1 MKLELQSLTMGFGK
15 TIETKFNKVPLKRD
29 RFIKGKW
36 QDSSSCFKM
45 FCTVKDKLEVQ
56 KTASFSFSIN

>member
-15 TIETKFNKVPLKRD
+15 TIEMKFNKVPLKRD

-45 FCTVKDKLEVQ
+45 FCTVKDKLEV
-56 KTASFSFSIN
+56 